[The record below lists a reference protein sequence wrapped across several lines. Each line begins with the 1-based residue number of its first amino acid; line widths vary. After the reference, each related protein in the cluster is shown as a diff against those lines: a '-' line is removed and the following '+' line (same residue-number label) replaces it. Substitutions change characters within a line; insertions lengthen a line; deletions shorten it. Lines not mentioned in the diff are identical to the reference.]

1 MFILFKP
8 VRNFMARVSE
18 TSSQNLIGELR
29 SQLAQARADHKAE
42 VRLLEE
48 EIKLRDL
55 QVKNLVAENQR
66 NYERIKA
73 ETANFSAQ
81 ISYTTGGGKQ

>member
-1 MFILFKP
+1 MFNPFKP
-8 VRNFMARVSE
+8 VRNFMARVSD
-18 TSSQNLIGELR
+18 TASLNLIDDLR
-29 SQLAQARADHKAE
+29 GQIAQMRSDHKAE

-66 NYERIKA
+66 NHERIKA
-73 ETANFSAQ
+73 ETAGFSAQ
-81 ISYTTGGGKQ
+81 ISYTTGGGNK